1 MLLEYIFT
9 LGFEAFSWLIN
20 LFANV
25 PLLYTAVHMGEG
37 VAVVFGYMNDFVS
50 VTEIIAV
57 SSFCFAVDH
66 VAFMTR
72 ALKYLKQMIPF
83 I

>member
-1 MLLEYIFT
+1 MLIEYIFM
-9 LGFEAFSWLIN
+9 LGFNSIVWLIN

-25 PLLYTAVHMGEG
+25 PILYTIIHFSEAVG
-37 VAVVFGYMNDFVS
+37 VVFWYMNDFVS
-50 VTEIIAV
+50 MPEIIAV

-66 VAFMTR
+66 VAFLTR